1 MEAHITASPT
11 SVTPRRVSP
20 ALVLAGASLGALLAP
35 LNSTMIAVA
44 LPEIRADFD
53 LTHGQLGW
61 IISAYLITMAVA
73 QPVGGRLGDQLG
85 RRRVFRWAVLAFLVC
100 SLLAA
105 IAPSFITLVAFR
117 TGQAAA
123 GAAVVPTGTAMLR
136 TAVPSRNLGRYIG
149 INGAVMSVAASAGP
163 LVGAGI
169 LELGTWRLLFVVNIP
184 VIGAA
189 ALVSLLL
196 PPDEERA
203 SSLREA
209 IDPVGAGLFAGSLLL
224 VTALL
229 SRLGSS
235 DLLSVGLA
243 LASLTTIVTLVLHQR
258 RARVYVAAW
267 PLFRRRSFAAATSV
281 VMLTNLVMYTTLL
294 TVPFLI
300 VEVRG
305 GSTRQ
310 IGVLLAAMTALMAL
324 LAPVAGTAAD
334 RYGRRAPILLGAV
347 LLTVAAATIA
357 VAVTVE
363 APLIVLG
370 GSLALLGLGVG
381 LTGPALTAAV
391 ESAPVSEAGTA
402 AGTNSMMRYIGSIV
416 GAGLL
421 AGLLETGDGDVEL
434 RLFTILAV
442 AVTLVSTLVLVASTM
457 VHRQP
462 PLDVFRADD
471 RDRDPNLE
479 AASAAGGGAGK

>member
-1 MEAHITASPT
+1 
-11 SVTPRRVSP
+11 
-20 ALVLAGASLGALLAP
+20 VLLGASLGALLAP

-44 LPEIRADFD
+44 LPEIRTDFD

-85 RRRVFRWAVLAFLVC
+85 RRRVFRWAVSAFLLC

-105 IAPSFITLVAFR
+105 LAPSFIALVAFR

-123 GAAVVPTGTAMLR
+123 GAAAVPTGTAMLR
-136 TAVPSRNLGRYIG
+136 NAVPSANLGRYLG

-169 LELGTWRLLFVVNIP
+169 LELGSWRLLFLVNIP

-189 ALVSLLL
+189 ALVSVLL
-196 PPDEERA
+196 PPDEERS
-203 SSLREA
+203 SSLRDA
-209 IDPVGAGLFAGSLLL
+209 VDPVGAGLFAGALLL

-229 SRLGSS
+229 SRLGSA
-235 DLLSVGLA
+235 DLLNVGIA
-243 LASLTTIVTLVLHQR
+243 LASVATIALLVLHQR
-258 RARVYVAAW
+258 GARVHVAAW
-267 PLFRRRSFAAATSV
+267 ALFRRRSFAAATSV

-310 IGVLLAAMTALMAL
+310 IGILLAAMTALMAL

-334 RYGRRAPILLGAV
+334 RYGRRAPVQLGAV
-347 LLTVAAATIA
+347 LLTAAAAAIA

-370 GSLALLGLGVG
+370 ASLALLGLGVG

-391 ESAPVSEAGTA
+391 ESAPIAEAGSA
-402 AGTNSMMRYIGSIV
+402 AGTNSMMRYIGSII

-421 AGLLETGDGDVEL
+421 AGLLDTGDGDVEL

-442 AVTLVSTLVLVASTM
+442 AVTAVSAIVLVASTM
-457 VHRQP
+457 VHRTP
-462 PLDVFRADD
+462 PLDILFEETDNAS
-471 RDRDPNLE
+471 PNVE